1 MYVYEL
7 YKALS
12 ETADEP
18 SDVNSQ
24 GRDHVLNW
32 LALRPTLSLPPLAV
46 RPPYTLSGPAGAC
59 PPPAPPSRAWE
70 ESPESARIQARPS
83 PWWWQAACG
92 WAAYRRAVAG
102 AVRGRESEGDEDGD
116 EEREGDGQVGK
127 LGEREDAHH
136 KAQLDER
143 VGSDLAEAD
152 AGAGVARPAHLLLL

>member
-70 ESPESARIQARPS
+70 ESPESARNTIMALAVRALLVARNSGSAEPLV
-83 PWWWQAACG
+83 
-92 WAAYRRAVAG
+92 VAG
-102 AVRGRESEGDEDGD
+102 GVR
-116 EEREGDGQVGK
+116 
-127 LGEREDAHH
+127 LGS
-136 KAQLDER
+136 L
-143 VGSDLAEAD
+143 S
-152 AGAGVARPAHLLLL
+152 